1 MGIDV
6 YWYGVLVYGYTGIQ
20 VRYTDIL
27 VFIKAYWLT
36 GILVYKYMV
45 IKVYW

>member
-20 VRYTDIL
+20 VMYTDIL
-27 VFIKAYWLT
+27 VYTKAYWLT
-36 GILVYKYMV
+36 GILVYLYTG
-45 IKVYW
+45 I